1 VEEDVMTNAQKF
13 ARVFGAIY
21 VLVGILGFIPAVGG
35 STSQT
40 GNELLGIFGINL
52 LHNVVHIAVGAAFL
66 VGSSSDSAARGIS
79 IAIGVVYLLVAVL
92 GFMKLEFMVD
102 LLAVNMADNIL
113 HVATA
118 VLALYFGLAGR
129 GAIATAT

>member
-1 VEEDVMTNAQKF
+1 MSNAQKF
-13 ARVFGAIY
+13 ARVFGAVY

-92 GFMKLEFMVD
+92 GFMNLEFMVD
-102 LLAVNMADNIL
+102 LLAINTADNIL
-113 HVATA
+113 HIATA
-118 VLALYFGLAGR
+118 ALALYFGLAGR
-129 GAIATAT
+129 GAAATAT

>member
-1 VEEDVMTNAQKF
+1 MTNAQKF

-66 VGSSSDSAARGIS
+66 VGSSSDSAARSIS

-92 GFMKLEFMVD
+92 GFMNLDFMVD
-102 LLAVNMADNIL
+102 LLAVNTADNLL
-113 HVATA
+113 HIVTA
-118 VLALYFGLAGR
+118 ALALYFGLAGR
-129 GAIATAT
+129 GATAAAT